1 MNDLIYAD
9 NKARMADYDRADR
22 QEDELK
28 KNHDF
33 VQFTRKGMTKLSTIR
48 NGLSHALFHF
58 LAKEMGGDNSVIVSQ
73 QTLAS
78 IMDVSRVSINS
89 AIKELESKELI
100 QIRKTGNQ
108 NIYCLNAEIVW
119 TRERDKLHLARFRA
133 AVIISDKEQV
143 KTKKNTLKQI
153 IVEEPKA
160 DSDE

>member
-1 MNDLIYAD
+1 M
-9 NKARMADYDRADR
+9 
-22 QEDELK
+22 
-28 KNHDF
+28 
-33 VQFTRKGMTKLSTIR
+33 
-48 NGLSHALFHF
+48 
-58 LAKEMGGDNSVIVSQ
+58 VIVSQ

-119 TRERDKLHLARFRA
+119 TRERDKLHLARFRR

-143 KTKKNTLKQI
+143 KTKKRR
-153 IVEEPKA
+153 
-160 DSDE
+160 